1 MRILVVHNRYRSSMP
16 SGENR
21 VVDDEVE
28 MLRDAGLVVE
38 TFFRDSDDIES
49 FGPLR
54 KAALAVSPTYSAEA
68 VRDFRRVLAEF
79 RPDVVHLH
87 NPFPLISPWVVRV
100 AKQAGIPV
108 VQTVHNYRMSC
119 PAGTFFRDGKICE
132 DCTGKAFPWPAVQH
146 GCYRGS
152 RAQSLSIAVAAR
164 AHRST
169 WELVDR
175 FLPVSEFVADKLIEA
190 GVPRTRITVKYN
202 ACAVPAR
209 RTPPGNGFLLASR
222 LGAEKGIRLML
233 DAWDSAGLRGRSSL
247 TIAGDGPLRPIVE
260 AASRVDDSIR
270 YVGRV
275 PPFEVER
282 LLQTAAVAIIPSTWY
297 EGLPTI
303 AVQAFAVGRP
313 VITTDVGALA
323 SSSAKAACWITPL
336 DAAALAKSL
345 VEAAGDRLVVER
357 KARLALECH
366 RSKFTPKAVRN
377 ALIGV
382 YTTAA
387 SGQRSTKR

>member
-28 MLRDAGLVVE
+28 MLRDAALVVE

-54 KAALAVSPTYSAEA
+54 KAALAVSPTYAAEA
-68 VRDFRRVLAEF
+68 VRAFRRVLAEF

-152 RAQSLSIAVAAR
+152 RAQSLSMAVASR

-169 WELVDR
+169 WETVDR
-175 FLPVSEFVADKLIEA
+175 FLPVSEFVADKLVEA
-190 GVPRTRITVKYN
+190 GVPSARITVKYN
-202 ACAVPAR
+202 AADAPAVT
-209 RTPPGNGFLLASR
+209 TPPGEGFLFVGR
-222 LGAEKGIRLML
+222 LSEEKGVRLLL
-233 DAWDSAGLRGRSSL
+233 DAWDASGLGTTHTL
-247 TIAGDGPLRPIVE
+247 TIIGDGPLGELVRRRGARSGIVSLGVLPRGDVATALQQCAAVVVPSTCYEGFPALLAE
-260 AASRVDDSIR
+260 AAAHGRPVIAVDHGALRALVDDSIGWR
-270 YVGRV
+270 GD
-275 PPFEVER
+275 PDPC
-282 LLQTAAVAIIPSTWY
+282 
-297 EGLPTI
+297 GL
-303 AVQAFAVGRP
+303 
-313 VITTDVGALA
+313 ALA
-323 SSSAKAACWITPL
+323 L
-336 DAAALAKSL
+336 RAAATPDALRG
-345 VEAAGDRLVVER
+345 AAARAWFD
-357 KARLALECH
+357 ARLARNRATARLI
-366 RSKFTPKAVRN
+366 AVYREVGTFGR
-377 ALIGV
+377 AVTI
-382 YTTAA
+382 
-387 SGQRSTKR
+387 SR